1 MMRTRVVNIR
11 KERADVYIGRPPR
24 GHGIPD
30 PPARGCFGNPF
41 AMETEADRE
50 ESVRRYALYFLQR
63 VETDEAFREAV
74 LALRGKALGCFCK
87 PKRCHGDIIAEW
99 LDRYE
104 IGRGGVLHA
113 TR

>member
-1 MMRTRVVNIR
+1 MRTRVVNLR

-41 AMETEADRE
+41 PMENEADRE
-50 ESVRRYALYFLQR
+50 QVLRRYALYFLER
-63 VETDEAFREAV
+63 VETDEAFRKAV
-74 LALRGKALGCFCK
+74 LALRGKSLGCFCK
-87 PKRCHGDIIAEW
+87 PKPCHGDIIAEW
-99 LDRYE
+99 LDRHE
-104 IGRGGVLHA
+104 IARGGVIHA